1 MHNIPRGESQDH
13 LFLFSPLVSTF
24 LFFFLLCHP
33 VMVFNQQNMKTQEAK
48 ETDVRSQGK
57 EDWAAQ
63 EKHLQVTLSVK

>member
-1 MHNIPRGESQDH
+1 
-13 LFLFSPLVSTF
+13 
-24 LFFFLLCHP
+24 
-33 VMVFNQQNMKTQEAK
+33 MVFNQQNMKTQEGK